1 VSLVCY
7 LHPSSSAQD
16 RCAVCRRTICPAC
29 VVADRRATLCRSC
42 AEKLAHERRR
52 LRLRVLMVAVVAV
65 AGLAMAASI
74 ADGGAGCAVVSSAAL
89 L

>member
-1 VSLVCY
+1 M
-7 LHPSSSAQD
+7 
-16 RCAVCRRTICPAC
+16 CRRTVCPAC

-52 LRLRVLMVAVVAV
+52 LRFRLLVAAAVAI
-65 AGLAMAASI
+65 AGLAVMASI
-74 ADGGAGCAVVSSAAL
+74 ADGGAGCAAVRAAAL